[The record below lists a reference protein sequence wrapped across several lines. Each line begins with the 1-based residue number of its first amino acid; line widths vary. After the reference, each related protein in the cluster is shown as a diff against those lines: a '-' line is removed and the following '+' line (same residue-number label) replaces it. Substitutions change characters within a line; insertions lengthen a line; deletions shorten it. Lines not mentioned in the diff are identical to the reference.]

1 MELLPLLFEPCP
13 QLLLV
18 EIFAHRQRRKF
29 LKVATGSVVGTGLGL
44 QLPRDLQSVA
54 HEIDLRDHEIP
65 KRQLGQT
72 GEMVTII
79 GLGGAHI
86 SMGAASKDK
95 SVAL

>member
-1 MELLPLLFEPCP
+1 L
-13 QLLLV
+13 Q
-18 EIFAHRQRRKF
+18 
-29 LKVATGSVVGTGLGL
+29 AT
-44 QLPRDLQSVA
+44 A

-65 KRQLGQT
+65 KRKLGQT